1 MHIVVFPGW
10 YPTRADALSGDFI
23 QRHIH
28 AIASKCR
35 VTVIIPVKDNSV
47 KQGEKVVCEKGDL
60 SEIFFY
66 YPPTT
71 SVKWIESLISLIR
84 YTYVCLRFT
93 RTINKENKIHL
104 AHLYV
109 LQKNLLVGFLLK
121 WFFKIPYVISE
132 QSTLYIDGRFEMMN
146 FFERQMYKWV
156 FLCASSTHAV
166 SNYLLR
172 SIRQKLKKK
181 FAAVVIPN
189 VVNVD
194 LFCYS
199 TRNLNGV
206 TTFVHVSNMVY
217 QKNVEGMLHAFKKAK
232 VCNNKFL
239 LHLVGPLPSHIP
251 HLIEQLN
258 LSEYV
263 ILWNERSYTEVAEIM
278 KQSDVFIFFT
288 RFETFGCVIIEANA
302 CGLPVIATDFEVTR
316 ELITDGVNGL
326 LVENENVDELALKIS
341 EAIVSIDMFDRKA
354 ISAQT
359 KEQFN
364 YEVIANKFLG
374 WYNDVLRE
382 A

>member
-1 MHIVVFPGW
+1 
-10 YPTRADALSGDFI
+10 
-23 QRHIH
+23 
-28 AIASKCR
+28 
-35 VTVIIPVKDNSV
+35 
-47 KQGEKVVCEKGDL
+47 
-60 SEIFFY
+60 
-66 YPPTT
+66 
-71 SVKWIESLISLIR
+71 
-84 YTYVCLRFT
+84 
-93 RTINKENKIHL
+93 
-104 AHLYV
+104 V